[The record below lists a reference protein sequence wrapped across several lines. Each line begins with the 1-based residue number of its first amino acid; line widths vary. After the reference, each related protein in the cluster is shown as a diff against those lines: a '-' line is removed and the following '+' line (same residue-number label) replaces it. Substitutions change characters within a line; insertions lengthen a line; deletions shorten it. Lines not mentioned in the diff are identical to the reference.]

1 MIIVRRRVA
10 VICTLDSSS
19 ANEEV
24 VDTAVNDILYK
35 HFTHKVDISLHTF
48 TFTKTTTKTVSL
60 NSFSSRNAVISARLG
75 RRKVDIDNMV
85 RKRVYEIVRD
95 LRKR

>member
-35 HFTHKVDISLHTF
+35 HFTHKVDISFHTF
-48 TFTKTTTKTVSL
+48 TFTTTTKTISL
-60 NSFSSRNAVISARLG
+60 NNFSSRNAVISAGLE
-75 RRKVDIDNMV
+75 RRKVDINNMV
-85 RKRVYEIVRD
+85 LKKVYEIVRD

>member
-1 MIIVRRRVA
+1 MA

-24 VDTAVNDILYK
+24 VDAAVNDILYK

-48 TFTKTTTKTVSL
+48 TFTTTTKTVSL
-60 NSFSSRNAVISARLG
+60 NNFSSRNAVISAGLE
-75 RRKVDIDNMV
+75 RRKVDINNMV
-85 RKRVYEIVRD
+85 LKKVYEIVRD

>member
-1 MIIVRRRVA
+1 MA

-35 HFTHKVDISLHTF
+35 HFTHKVDISFHTF
-48 TFTKTTTKTVSL
+48 TFTTTTKTVSL
-60 NSFSSRNAVISARLG
+60 KLSINIFSSRNAVISAGLERG
-75 RRKVDIDNMV
+75 KVDIDNMV
-85 RKRVYEIVRD
+85 LKKVYEIVRD

>member
-35 HFTHKVDISLHTF
+35 HFTHKVDISFHTF
-48 TFTKTTTKTVSL
+48 TFTTTT
-60 NSFSSRNAVISARLG
+60 NNFSSRNAVISAGLE
-75 RRKVDIDNMV
+75 RRKVDIDNVV
-85 RKRVYEIVRD
+85 REKVYEIVRD

>member
-35 HFTHKVDISLHTF
+35 HFTHKVDISFHTF
-48 TFTKTTTKTVSL
+48 TFTTTTKTVSL
-60 NSFSSRNAVISARLG
+60 KLSINVFSSRNAVISAGLE

-85 RKRVYEIVRD
+85 
-95 LRKR
+95 